1 MDYHKSLECPNVK
14 GKTIGEVFESGKVF
28 GIDLEKL
35 DDLMMSKEFKT
46 INHNG
51 IRFKNTMA
59 LLKQILKYA
68 KDNGFTKNN
77 FDFQVK
83 RLSAKNDFNIKM
95 FKN

>member
-1 MDYHKSLECPNVK
+1 
-14 GKTIGEVFESGKVF
+14 
-28 GIDLEKL
+28 
-35 DDLMMSKEFKT
+35 
-46 INHNG
+46 
-51 IRFKNTMA
+51 MA